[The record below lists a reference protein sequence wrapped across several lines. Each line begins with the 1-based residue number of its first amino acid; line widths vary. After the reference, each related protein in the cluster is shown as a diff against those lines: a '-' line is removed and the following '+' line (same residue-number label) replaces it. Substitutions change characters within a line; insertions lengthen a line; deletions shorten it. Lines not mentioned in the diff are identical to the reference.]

1 MNDALMHGSM
11 ALVFAWLLIGG
22 LGLPLP
28 EDAALLAAGVLIERG
43 ATNAAFAVG
52 VVLFGVLLGDS
63 ILFFAARRLGHRAYE
78 RKLIQRVLPPER
90 RAKIER
96 AYERYGG
103 RLVFFARH
111 VAGLRAAVFAMA
123 GIHGMRPRRF
133 LLWDTAAACIS
144 IPLVVGLGYFGAK
157 HVDKMRAGIAAAHH
171 YVLLILAIG
180 VLGFI
185 TWRHIHMRSAARS

>member
-1 MNDALMHGSM
+1 
-11 ALVFAWLLIGG
+11 
-22 LGLPLP
+22 
-28 EDAALLAAGVLIERG
+28 
-43 ATNAAFAVG
+43 
-52 VVLFGVLLGDS
+52 VLLGDS
-63 ILFFAARRLGHRAYE
+63 ILFFAARRLGPRAYD

-133 LLWDTAAACIS
+133 LLWDGAAACIS
-144 IPLVVGLGYFGAK
+144 VPFVMGLGYFGSK

-171 YVLLILAIG
+171 YILLAVALGA
-180 VLGFI
+180 LGFI
-185 TWRHIHMRSAARS
+185 TWRHVHLRSAARS